1 MRILRQFPDA
11 GASGFDGV
19 VPISGKMLS
28 RVRILVWLLAACSAL
43 AAAPAHGAQK
53 GVSTD
58 LSWGVD
64 QATKDRTSTAIADL
78 GAGWASVDL
87 NWTDAEPAK
96 GVFDNARLEDV
107 DRAIAAARA
116 AGAKVVLTVS
126 ETPQWASGNPNP
138 LYPPTNAADLADF
151 YAMVVAR
158 YGASVDAWQVW
169 NEPNHPSF
177 WAPDPTG
184 RPNACLEYA
193 PLLKAAAPVI
203 RAGDPTATVLFAG
216 LAFNDYAYVER
227 CFDLVPDIG
236 AYFDVMVTHPYTLG
250 GAAPEAVIDT
260 SPADGRLDHQSF
272 LAYREV
278 RASMLARG
286 SDKPIWFTEMG
297 WSTAT
302 DGHPLGNV
310 TPEVQA
316 DYVTRAYKQLEQ
328 DPYVQVAMW
337 YSLRNFSE
345 GGDGPGWLD
354 QLGLMRTDF
363 TPKPAYFAFKAYQPP
378 GLGGGVVNPPS
389 QNPIAG
395 TTRARSSLQLTVR
408 RLAARPRL
416 AKQTVRISGRLRGAR
431 RTPVTIRVQRRVG
444 TSWRSALRIRV
455 TASSSGSFARYVK
468 LARGK
473 RWRAR
478 AEFAGTAAASPS
490 KSRFVTFRTAAR
502 R

>member
-1 MRILRQFPDA
+1 MLPR
-11 GASGFDGV
+11 
-19 VPISGKMLS
+19 VP
-28 RVRILVWLLAACSAL
+28 ILVWLLVAACAAL
-43 AAAPAHGAQK
+43 AAPPAQGAQK

-64 QATKDRTSTAIADL
+64 QPTKDRTSAAIADL
-78 GAGWASVDL
+78 GAAWASVDVS
-87 NWTDAEPAK
+87 WIDAEPSN
-96 GVFDNARLEDV
+96 GVYDNAHLEDV
-107 DRAIAAARA
+107 DRAIAAIRS

-184 RPNACLEYA
+184 RPDACLEYA

-203 RAGDPTATVLFAG
+203 RAGDPTATVLFGG

-227 CFDLVPDIG
+227 CYDLVPDIG

-250 GAAPEAVIDT
+250 GSAPEAVIDS

-316 DYVTRAYKQLEQ
+316 DYLTRAYRQLEQ

-337 YSLRNFSE
+337 YSLRNFVK
-345 GGDGPGWLD
+345 GGDGAGWLD

-363 TPKPAYFAFKAYQPP
+363 TPKPAYFAFKAYGALGP
-378 GLGGGVVNPPS
+378 GLGGGATPLVPAPA
-389 QNPIAG
+389 PRTA
-395 TTRARSSLQLTVR
+395 RARSSLQLTVR
-408 RLAARPRL
+408 RLAARPRVTR
-416 AKQTVRISGRLRGAR
+416 QTVRISGRLRGAR
-431 RTPVTIRVQRRVG
+431 RTALTIRVQRRVG
-444 TSWRSALRIRV
+444 RTWRPALRIRV
-455 TASSSGSFARYVK
+455 KASSTGSFTRYVK

-478 AEFAGTAAASPS
+478 GEFAGTTTTAPS
-490 KSRFVTFRTAAR
+490 KSRYVSFRTAAAR
-502 R
+502 